1 MPIARTDY
9 ASIMQMIKAR
19 EFDQVPGVLVR
30 QVNEYGSIKARGQ
43 SVLLRQLRERT
54 DDLKACEKIAETI
67 TNEAWGRF

>member
-9 ASIMQMIKAR
+9 ASIMQFIKAR
-19 EFDQVPGVLVR
+19 EFDHVPEVLVR

-54 DDLKACEKIAETI
+54 EDLKACEKIAETI
-67 TNEAWGRF
+67 TNEAWGMF